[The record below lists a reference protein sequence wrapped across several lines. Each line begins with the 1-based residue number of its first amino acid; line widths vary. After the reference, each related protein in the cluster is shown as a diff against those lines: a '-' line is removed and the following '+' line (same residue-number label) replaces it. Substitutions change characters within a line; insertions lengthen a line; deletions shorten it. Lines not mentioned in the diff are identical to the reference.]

1 MVDEVRILV
10 FGTPGIDKPISNC
23 IFPLIDEHFSRD
35 SIIQM
40 YFLYF
45 IFSYLY
51 IFHISRCTQKRRIA
65 VLEIFYSILL
75 LSSTLDAFRPCCHRQ
90 ENEFFQACMPFY
102 SLFSGQVTLMRSH
115 GLKRVM

>member
-1 MVDEVRILV
+1 MNFQKWEL
-10 FGTPGIDKPISNC
+10 FSGSLGT
-23 IFPLIDEHFSRD
+23 
-35 SIIQM
+35 
-40 YFLYF
+40 
-45 IFSYLY
+45 Y
-51 IFHISRCTQKRRIA
+51 IRCTQKRRIE

-75 LSSTLDAFRPCCHRQ
+75 LSSTLDAFRLCCHRQ